1 MTGEI
6 IIGILHVKSCSRLL
20 IIRKVQI
27 KATNKVPPHTNQ
39 KAITKRSKIINAGEG
54 MEKREPFYTVS
65 GNIIDTATM
74 ENSLE
79 ILYKTENRVTI

>member
-1 MTGEI
+1 MTVEI
-6 IIGILHVKSCSRLL
+6 IIGILHMKRCSRLL

-27 KATNKVPPHTNQ
+27 KTTNEVPPHTNQ

-54 MEKREPFYTVS
+54 VEKREPSYTVS

-74 ENSLE
+74 ENYGASLQ
-79 ILYKTENRVTI
+79 N

>member
-54 MEKREPFYTVS
+54 VEKREHSCTV
-65 GNIIDTATM
+65 G
-74 ENSLE
+74 ENV
-79 ILYKTENRVTI
+79 N